1 MLNSQKLVIILL
13 GPPGSG
19 KGTLATLLAEKFDL
33 YYFETSKVIEANVMK
48 AKSGDFLKVG
58 SQKYNLLK
66 EKNFWKT
73 GMICSPL
80 LVGFWIKQKIKK
92 LAKEGEG
99 IVLAGSPRT
108 LPEGKEEIPLLKKLY
123 GSKNIKVVLVEI
135 SAQESIWR
143 NSHRRICQ
151 LMRHPIIYAKET
163 AQLKRCPLDGSR
175 LVRRKGL
182 DEPETIKVR
191 LKEYKEKTLPLIE
204 YFKKQGLRTRK
215 INGKGSVEVVFKRV
229 LKSLRR

>member
-1 MLNSQKLVIILL
+1 
-13 GPPGSG
+13 
-19 KGTLATLLAEKFDL
+19 
-33 YYFETSKVIEANVMK
+33 
-48 AKSGDFLKVG
+48 
-58 SQKYNLLK
+58 
-66 EKNFWKT
+66 
-73 GMICSPL
+73 
-80 LVGFWIKQKIKK
+80 
-92 LAKEGEG
+92 
-99 IVLAGSPRT
+99 
-108 LPEGKEEIPLLKKLY
+108 LLKKLY